1 VHPEEEIQDT
11 QLVIQQQHLKEPQAK
26 DLKEEMQEVDLT
38 TPEEEV
44 EQELLVP
51 MDLTPLMEEQE
62 LLFREWVPF
71 TTAVGAVEPL
81 ILPAREVTE
90 ELEEAAEVPTVLQS
104 VELVLITDHPEAEA
118 EEDNGPTHLEVTQE
132 LTPGVE
138 AEAAPTTTQTTK
150 EEKEVQE
157 L

>member
-1 VHPEEEIQDT
+1 
-11 QLVIQQQHLKEPQAK
+11 
-26 DLKEEMQEVDLT
+26 MQEVDLT

-71 TTAVGAVEPL
+71 TTEEAAVEPL
-81 ILPAREVTE
+81 ILPAKEVME
-90 ELEEAAEVPTVLQS
+90 ELAAVAAVLTVLQS
-104 VELVLITDHPEAEA
+104 VELVLITDHPAVA
-118 EEDNGPTHLEVTQE
+118 VVEDNGPTHLEVTQE